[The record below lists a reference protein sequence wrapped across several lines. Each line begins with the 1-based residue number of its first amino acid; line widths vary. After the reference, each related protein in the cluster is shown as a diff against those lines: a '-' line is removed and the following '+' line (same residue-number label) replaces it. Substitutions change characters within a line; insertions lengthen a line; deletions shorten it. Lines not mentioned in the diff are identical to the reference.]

1 MTDNKLRSAL
11 IYRLDQ
17 DGSTVCVAKYD
28 YAGQYEQNGG
38 LDIESGVFYDRNQS
52 YADAVAAV
60 IYNDKPRGLQQP
72 QELGGFKFVQS
83 EQHQITYGAD
93 MDGLCCAVITGPQYP
108 SRVAITMLQDLYT
121 EFTNKYG
128 EAAKTAHENALSR
141 KAKTILKNICK
152 RYDDPASVDQ
162 TQRVLQ
168 QVDAVKGQM
177 HANIAT
183 MLQNTETAESMT
195 LKSEQLNEQASVF
208 KKRST
213 DLRKQMKWKNTKM
226 TIIFVVFLLAIITAI
241 TVPLVQKTKKMVG
254 AVHHPINV
262 VITSGPT
269 LAPTPEYVINKV
281 PGTGMYATLAPTT
294 AVRTSTVSTTDPK
307 TETTQV
313 PTTPSSSQSKV

>member
-1 MTDNKLRSAL
+1 
-11 IYRLDQ
+11 
-17 DGSTVCVAKYD
+17 
-28 YAGQYEQNGG
+28 
-38 LDIESGVFYDRNQS
+38 
-52 YADAVAAV
+52 
-60 IYNDKPRGLQQP
+60 
-72 QELGGFKFVQS
+72 
-83 EQHQITYGAD
+83 
-93 MDGLCCAVITGPQYP
+93 
-108 SRVAITMLQDLYT
+108 
-121 EFTNKYG
+121 
-128 EAAKTAHENALSR
+128 
-141 KAKTILKNICK
+141 
-152 RYDDPASVDQ
+152 
-162 TQRVLQ
+162 
-168 QVDAVKGQM
+168 VKGQM

-226 TIIFVVFLLAIITAI
+226 TIIFVVFLLLIITAI
-241 TVPLVQKTKKMVG
+241 TVPLVHKAKKIVG
-254 AVHHPINV
+254 AAHHPTNV
-262 VITSGPT
+262 AITSGPT